1 MRTDA
6 RMAQA
11 QATNNR
17 PAQATPL
24 RAAAQPRTALAQD
37 ALKLSAR
44 SSRPQPAAPVLP
56 PKPAKRMLDNEA
68 NLAALKAQAAKDQMP
83 SVITSDGKT
92 LSYFNGALPTESK
105 IARLHA
111 DEAISLADR
120 ITVGGKKHTVLY
132 TDDGFAELD
141 QRKVTVAV
149 IDSGVA
155 PKSRILEGRLLTGY
169 NTGTKG
175 TDTADD
181 EEGHGTAV
189 ASIIA
194 GSDTADSV
202 AKGVSILPIKI
213 QDWDDD
219 KFLPQLAD
227 GIRYAADHGAK
238 IINVSVGANFLDPN
252 HQWEL
257 SPSDPKV
264 HAEAIKAVSEAI
276 AYAEEKGSL
285 VVVAAG
291 NEGDQLPDTVL
302 FPASDPRVV
311 AVSNLDDTQRP
322 ARLSK
327 DSSRGPAVDLAAP
340 GTKTLAWFGGGYGY
354 HSGSSFAAP
363 YVSGVAALIAARHP
377 DWTPAQIKEQL
388 YKTARDLGAP
398 GKDDSYGHGAV
409 NAIEAVFGK

>member
-1 MRTDA
+1 
-6 RMAQA
+6 MAPTQ
-11 QATNNR
+11 R
-17 PAQATPL
+17 PAQAKPATQERL
-24 RAAAQPRTALAQD
+24 SLAQD

-44 SSRPQPAAPVLP
+44 SPRPTPAAPVLEF
-56 PKPAKRMLDNEA
+56 KPARRMLDNEA
-68 NLAALKAQAAKDQMP
+68 NLAALKAQAAKDKMP
-83 SVITSDGKT
+83 SVITSDGT
-92 LSYFNGALPTESK
+92 SLSYFKGALHTESK
-105 IARLHA
+105 IAHLSA
-111 DEAISLADR
+111 DQALSLADR
-120 ITVGGKKHTVLY
+120 VTVRGKKNTVLY
-132 TDDGFAELD
+132 TDDGFSELD
-141 QRKVTVAV
+141 QSRVTVAV

-155 PKSRILEGRLLTGY
+155 PKSRILEGRLLEGY

-189 ASIIA
+189 ASLIA

-202 AKGVSILPIKI
+202 AKGVKILPVKI
-213 QDWDDD
+213 QDWEDD

-238 IINVSVGANFLDPN
+238 IINVSIGSNFLDPN
-252 HQWEL
+252 LQWQL
-257 SPSDPKV
+257 PPSDPKV
-264 HAEAIKAVSEAI
+264 LAEAIQAVSEAI
-276 AYAEEKGSL
+276 AYAEAKGSL

-322 ARLSK
+322 AKLAA
-327 DSSRGPAVDLAAP
+327 DSSRGSAIDLAAP
-340 GTKTLAWFGGGYGY
+340 GTKALAWFGGGYGY
-354 HSGSSFAAP
+354 HSGTSFAAP

-377 DWTPAQIKEQL
+377 DWTPEQIKQQL

-398 GKDDSYGHGAV
+398 GRDDAYGYGAV
-409 NAIEAVFGK
+409 DAIKAVFGE